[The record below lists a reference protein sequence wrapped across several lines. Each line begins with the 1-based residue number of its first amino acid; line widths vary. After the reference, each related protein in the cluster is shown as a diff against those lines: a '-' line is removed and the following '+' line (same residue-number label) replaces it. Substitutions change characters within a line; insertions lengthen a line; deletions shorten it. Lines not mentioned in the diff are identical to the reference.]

1 MIFDAFITPNF
12 TESEKQFANSIV
24 VMIDV
29 LRASTTV
36 CSALNNGAKEIIH
49 CETTDKAVHIFNSLS
64 KESRFLGGERD
75 GLKPTGFDAGN
86 SPLDYSADK
95 IKNKTVILST
105 TNGTKIFQKAK
116 HAKKKIIGG
125 FVNISL
131 VMDYLLR
138 LIKEEDNA
146 DLEICF
152 LCAGTNGRST
162 YEDTLC
168 VGAYLSKLLS
178 VYPDTDLTD
187 TAHSAMNLYTLF
199 KNNLNQFLKSRNHA
213 LYLKNIGFEQDIDI
227 CLTFDKFPV
236 IPIIDGTSIKRLEN
250 IE

>member
-1 MIFDAFITPNF
+1 MIFDAFLTPNF

-36 CSALNNGAKEIIH
+36 CSALTNGAKEVIH

-86 SPLDYSADK
+86 SPLDYTEEK
-95 IKNKTVILST
+95 IKNRTVILST
-105 TNGTKIFQKAK
+105 SNGTKIFQKAK

-125 FVNISL
+125 FVNISF
-131 VMDYLLR
+131 VMDYLLD
-138 LIKEEDNA
+138 LIKEEDND

-168 VGAYLSKLLS
+168 AGAYLSKLLS
-178 VYPDTDLTD
+178 LFPNTDLTD
-187 TAHSAMNLYTLF
+187 TAHSAMNLYELF
-199 KNNLNQFLKSRNHA
+199 KDNLNSFLKSRKHA
-213 LYLKNIGFEQDIDI
+213 LYLKSLGFEEDIDI
-227 CLTFDKFPV
+227 SLTFDKYPV
-236 IPIIDGTSIKRLEN
+236 IPIIEGNSIKRLEDFQ
-250 IE
+250 